1 MLPGGAQTMV
11 GKVVAS
17 FEIVD
22 KIGGGGM
29 GVVYKARDL
38 KLGRFVAMKFLTAEP
53 RADQVTKARFI
64 QEARAVS
71 ILDHPN
77 ICTIYQVGETDDGQM
92 YIVMGFYE
100 GETVDLKI
108 ARGPLRVEEAVAIAA
123 QTAAGLAKAHEVGIT
138 HRDIKPANILVTPGG
153 LVKVLDFGIAKLGEG
168 AHLTREGTAVG
179 TLPYMSPEQLAGEA
193 VDGRTDIWSLGV
205 VLYQMLAGRLPFTGD
220 NPGAVVHAILHRDP
234 PPLAAVRGDVPPGV
248 EDIVGKMLAKERS
261 RRFHSAAQLAEI
273 LQTLSGRGPSTS
285 PSWET
290 ATLPAATWA
299 PVETSIAV
307 LPFVN
312 LSGDQ
317 EQEYFSDGIT
327 EDIIAQISKLP
338 GVRVIAR
345 TSVMRYK
352 NSTKDLGEIAR
363 DLRVSHLVEGSVRR
377 AGNRVRI
384 TSGLVEAATQ
394 RQLWVETYDR
404 ELTDIFSIQTDVS
417 RRVAAAL
424 MTTLSPTL
432 RLRLATEPRDIE
444 AYQIFLRARYFL
456 NKVSPEGIVKA
467 IQLFQQALDV
477 DPADARCYA
486 GISTC
491 YATAGHFDF
500 MPPQEAFPKAKAAA
514 EKAIEINANL
524 PEAHTS
530 MALVQMF
537 WDWDWQAAEH
547 SFSRAI
553 ALNPN
558 WAEARTYFSWYHCA
572 VRHWERAVFEARRA
586 LELDPVSSF
595 VNTNLGWVFTMAGR
609 FEEAIDQLERTLEL
623 DPNYLPAWTLLGQ
636 AHLGKGNYARAFEYL
651 NKWAWRRSF
660 VALGYSWAG
669 ENQQARR
676 LLEEILESGAS
687 AHWRPSEIALVYLW
701 LGERDEARRW
711 LERALAER
719 DYMLSFHMCAE
730 WVRNRNDPLVVEYL
744 QKMGLE
750 P

>member
-1 MLPGGAQTMV
+1 MV

-17 FEIVD
+17 FEVVE

-38 KLGRFVAMKFLTAEP
+38 KLGRFVAMKFLPAELRTDP
-53 RADQVTKARFI
+53 VTKARFI

-92 YIVMGFYE
+92 YIVMGFYP
-100 GETVDLKI
+100 GETVDVKL
-108 ARGPLRVEEAVAIAA
+108 ARGPLPVDEAVSIAA

-138 HRDIKPANILVTPGG
+138 HRDVKPANILVTTEGV
-153 LVKVLDFGIAKLGEG
+153 VKVLDFGIAKFGEG

-179 TLPYMSPEQLAGEA
+179 TLPYMSPEQLAGET
-193 VDGRTDIWSLGV
+193 VDLRTDIWSLGV

-234 PPLAAVRGDVPPGV
+234 PPLSSVRADVSPVIEDAVR
-248 EDIVGKMLAKERS
+248 KMLAKDRS
-261 RRFHSAAQLAEI
+261 QRFHHTAQLAEL
-273 LQTLSGRGPSTS
+273 LQSLSGHGASSSRA
-285 PSWET
+285 WET
-290 ATLPAATWA
+290 ATLPAPTWA
-299 PVETSIAV
+299 PAETSIAV

-312 LSGDQ
+312 RSGDP

-327 EDIIAQISKLP
+327 EDIIAQVSKLP
-338 GVRVIAR
+338 GIRVIAR

-352 NSTKDLGEIAR
+352 NSAQDLTEIAR
-363 DLRVSHLVEGSVRR
+363 QLQVSHVIEGSVRR
-377 AGNRVRI
+377 AGYRVRI

-432 RLRLATEPRDIE
+432 RLRLATEPRNIE
-444 AYQIFLRARYFL
+444 AYQLFLRARYFL
-456 NKVSPEGIVKA
+456 NKVSPEGTLKA

-477 DPADARCYA
+477 DPADSRSYA

-514 EKAIEINANL
+514 QKALEIDGNL
-524 PEAHTS
+524 AEAHTS

-537 WDWDWQAAEH
+537 WDWDWPAAEQ
-547 SFSRAI
+547 SFRRAI

-558 WAEARTYFSWYHCA
+558 WAEAHTYFSWYHCA
-572 VRHWERAVFEARRA
+572 VRGWEPAVFEACRA

-609 FEEAIDQLERTLEL
+609 FDEAISQLERTLEL
-623 DPNYLPAWTLLGQ
+623 DPHYLPAWTLLGQ
-636 AHLGKGNYARAFEYL
+636 AHLGKGNYVRAFEYL

-660 VALGYSWAG
+660 VALAYSWAG
-669 ENQQARR
+669 EMEQARR
-676 LLEEILESGAS
+676 LLEEILQAGSTG
-687 AHWRPSEIALVYLW
+687 HWRPSEVALVYLW
-701 LGERDEARRW
+701 LGDRQEAERW
-711 LERALAER
+711 LERAFAER
-719 DYMLSFHMCAE
+719 DYMLSFQMCAE
-730 WVRNRNDPLVVEYL
+730 WVRNRNDPLVIEYL
-744 QKMGLE
+744 RKMGLE
-750 P
+750 A

>member
-1 MLPGGAQTMV
+1 MV
-11 GKVVAS
+11 GKIVAS

-22 KIGGGGM
+22 RIGGGGM

-38 KLGRFVAMKFLTAEP
+38 KLGRFVAMKFLPAEL

-77 ICTIYQVGETDDGQM
+77 ICTVYQVGETDDGQM

-108 ARGPLRVEEAVAIAA
+108 ARGPLRVEEAAAIAA
-123 QTAAGLAKAHEVGIT
+123 QTAAGLAKAHEVGIA
-138 HRDIKPANILVTPGG
+138 HRDIKPANILVTASG
-153 LVKVLDFGIAKLGEG
+153 LVKVLDFGIAKFGEG

-179 TLPYMSPEQLAGEA
+179 TLPYMSPEQLSGEA

-234 PPLAAVRGDVPPGV
+234 PPLASMRGDVPVAV
-248 EDIVGKMLAKERS
+248 EDIVRKMLTKDRS
-261 RRFHSAAQLAEI
+261 RRLRHAGQLAEI
-273 LQTLSGRGPSTS
+273 LHALSGRAPLTA

-290 ATLPAATWA
+290 ATLPTATVLPA
-299 PVETSIAV
+299 ETAIAV

-312 LSGDQ
+312 RSGDQ

-327 EDIIAQISKLP
+327 EDIIAQVSKLP

-352 NSTKDLGEIAR
+352 NSSKDLGEIAR
-363 DLRVSHLVEGSVRR
+363 ELQVSHLVEGSVRR
-377 AGNRVRI
+377 AGTRVRI

-394 RQLWVETYDR
+394 RQIWVETYDR

-432 RLRLATEPRDIE
+432 RLRLSTEPRDIE

-477 DPADARCYA
+477 DPADSRCYA
-486 GISTC
+486 GISTG
-491 YATAGHFDF
+491 YTTAGHFDF
-500 MPPQEAFPKAKAAA
+500 LPPQEAFPKAKAAA
-514 EKAIEINANL
+514 QKALELNSAL

-537 WDWDWQAAEH
+537 WDWDWQAAEQ
-547 SFSRAI
+547 SFRRAI
-553 ALNPN
+553 SLNPN
-558 WAEARTYFSWYHCA
+558 WAEAHTYFSWYHCA
-572 VRHWERAVFEARRA
+572 VRHWDRAVFEARRA

-609 FEEAIDQLERTLEL
+609 FDEAVEQLERTLEL

-636 AHLGKGNYARAFEYL
+636 ANLGKGNYARAFEYL
-651 NKWAWRRSF
+651 NKWAWRKSF

-669 ENQQARR
+669 EMEQARR
-676 LLEEILESGAS
+676 LLEQLLEGGAVGQ
-687 AHWRPSEIALVYLW
+687 WRPSEIALVYLW

-711 LERALAER
+711 LERALGER
-719 DYMLSFHMCAE
+719 DYMLCFQMCAE

-744 QKMGLE
+744 RKMGLE